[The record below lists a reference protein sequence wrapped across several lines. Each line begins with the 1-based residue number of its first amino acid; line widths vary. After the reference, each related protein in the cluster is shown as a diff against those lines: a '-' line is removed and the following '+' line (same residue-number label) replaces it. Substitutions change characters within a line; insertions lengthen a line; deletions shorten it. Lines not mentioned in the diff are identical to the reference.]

1 MIAYVLLTVAIVS
14 EVIGSSLLKVTNGF
28 KNLLPTLGTVLAYGI
43 AFYGLSLALK
53 TLPLGTAYGIWAGLG
68 TALTALAGIIIYHEN
83 INKHFVM
90 GLLFIVSGVL
100 LLNIG

>member
-1 MIAYVLLTVAIVS
+1 MAYILLTMAIVS

-28 KNLLPTLGTVLAYGI
+28 KNILPTIGTVLAYGI

-68 TALTALAGIIIYHEN
+68 TALTVLVGIIIYHEN
-83 INKHFVM
+83 INKHFVT

-100 LLNIG
+100 LLSIG